1 MATSDCSDKRIRIG
15 VLIIGSLYWDD
26 KEHRKEWRRDRLDP
40 DNKKHVR
47 APIRYGRLS
56 RSRGCTY
63 AMVFSKQLDTPGTLH
78 RCRAIV
84 VPCKALVN
92 SVDDVVT
99 EAQHLWQAEQAERG
113 KERRISAKWGCV
125 ALLEHP
131 KRPMPDNMR
140 AGWTKYVQRKQRY
153 GALNSARGEPSVV
166 DEEGFLTISWP
177 RTEDDSDLAV
187 DVLLA
192 TATDPTLIRGD
203 YPSAQEIAAA
213 WNAHEGEDYKCYVQ
227 YFNKNR
233 EHRIRTFQ
241 DDDIKKFLRAP

>member
-1 MATSDCSDKRIRIG
+1 MTTSDGSDKRVRVG
-15 VLIIGSLYWDD
+15 VLIIGSLYWDN
-26 KEHRKEWRRDRLDP
+26 KEHRKEWRRERLVDL
-40 DNKKHVR
+40 DKKEYVH

-56 RSRGCTY
+56 RSRGCSYT
-63 AMVFSKQLDTPGTLH
+63 MVFSKLLDAPGTLD

-84 VPCKALVN
+84 VPCKAPVN
-92 SVDDVVT
+92 GVDDLVT
-99 EAQHLWQAEQAERG
+99 EAQCLWQAEGG
-113 KERRISAKWGCV
+113 KERSISAKWGSV

-131 KRPMPDNMR
+131 KRPMPDDMR
-140 AGWTKYVQRKQRY
+140 ASWTNCVQEQRY
-153 GALNSARGEPSVV
+153 GALNSARGEASVI

-177 RTEDDSDLAV
+177 KTDDDSDLAV

-203 YPSAQEIAAA
+203 YPSAWEIAAA